1 MKNRNCALITGSAK
15 RIGRE
20 IALMLAQNGYDIAI
34 NYNKSK
40 TEAQK
45 LASEISKKFKVE
57 AEIFKC
63 DLNISHEA
71 KKLVNQVSKR
81 FPNLNLLINN
91 SSIFNKSKLSDFE
104 KEFENNFN
112 IHLKSPLILSLEFA
126 KHIEKNK
133 IKNANIINMID
144 KNITRID
151 TRYFY
156 YLLSKKSLAN
166 ATEMLSL
173 QLAPSIRVNGIAP
186 GFILNSIDEKNPS
199 QETKDLISKIPLK
212 KQGDVKNI
220 LQTIEFLLQNSFI
233 TGQIIYVDG
242 GASLNH
248 AG

>member
-1 MKNRNCALITGSAK
+1 MKNNCALITGSAK

-20 IALMLAQNGYDIAI
+20 IALILAQNGYDIAI
-34 NYNKSK
+34 SYNKSK
-40 TEAQK
+40 NEAEK
-45 LASEISKKFKVE
+45 LESEIKKNFKVKVSL
-57 AEIFKC
+57 FKC
-63 DLNISHEA
+63 DLNDENEA
-71 KKLVNQVSKR
+71 RNIIKNVTKI

-91 SSIFNKSKLSDFE
+91 SSIFTKSKLIDFD

-112 IHLKSPLILSLEFA
+112 IHLKSPLILSRDFA
-126 KHIEKNK
+126 AHINKNK
-133 IKNANIINMID
+133 IQNANIINMID
-144 KNITRID
+144 KNIKRID
-151 TRYFY
+151 TSYFY

-173 QLAPSIRVNGIAP
+173 QLAPNIRVNGIAP
-186 GFILNSIDEKNPS
+186 GFILDSADKNNPGEAPKNLS
-199 QETKDLISKIPLK
+199 ERIPLK

-220 LQTIEFLLQNSFI
+220 LQAIEFLLQNNFI